1 MVSEV
6 RNDQC
11 GVEKQIQLKKENMV
25 LLDKLRQISEGKQ
38 VGYY

>member
-6 RNDQC
+6 RNDR
-11 GVEKQIQLKKENMV
+11 GAVEKQIQLKKENMV

-38 VGYY
+38 VGY